1 MKKQSSLGF
10 SVFFYRSRY
19 THIIFAI
26 IRIIE
31 ELQWIINVYHQLI
44 IPYIIC

>member
-1 MKKQSSLGF
+1 MYSQNVTL
-10 SVFFYRSRY
+10 RSRY

-31 ELQWIINVYHQLI
+31 ELQRIVNAYHQLV
-44 IPYIIC
+44 IPYYFL